1 MKENLVQVF
10 YYVIDLGKETLA
22 QVFNYV
28 IGLGAAVMMPV
39 IFTVLG
45 TLIGIKFSKALK
57 SGLLVGVGFV
67 GLGVVTALLTSNL
80 GPALKGMTDLY
91 NLNLPFFDLGWPAA
105 AAVAYSCAVGAFI
118 IPVCLG
124 VNVLMLVTGTTR
136 TVNIDLWNYWH
147 FAFLGAMVF
156 FATGSLAWAFYAA
169 IVLYVITLC
178 MADFTAKGFQSYYKD
193 MEGISIPQPFCQS
206 FTPFAVAIG
215 WLLDRI
221 PGFSKLDIDAEGMKK
236 KFGLLG
242 EPLFLGLLIGC
253 GIGALKCDSWKAV
266 VDSIPSILKL
276 GVTVG
281 AVKELIPRITALF
294 IEGLKPICQAV
305 QEKLSK
311 KLNSNPQTVKPSN
324 CQTVKQFHI
333 GMSPALV
340 IGHPTTLVVS
350 ILLIPVILFL
360 SVFLPGNKV
369 LPLASLAGM
378 FYLFPCVL
386 PITKGNVPKTFVIG
400 LVALVAG
407 LLFVTNLTPAFT
419 KAIAAANCDGIT
431 VPEGFEGGAA
441 LDFASA
447 LWCWLIY
454 HLTVSLKWVGAVG
467 AGLLA
472 LGMCA
477 VNFVR
482 IRRLK

>member
-1 MKENLVQVF
+1 MQSVF
-10 YYVIDLGKETLA
+10 S
-22 QVFNYV
+22 YV

-45 TLIGIKFSKALK
+45 VCVGVKFSKALK

-80 GPALKGMTDLY
+80 GPALKGMTELY
-91 NLNLPFFDLGWPAA
+91 HLNLPFFDLGWPAA
-105 AAVAYSCAVGAFI
+105 ASVAYSTAVGAFI

-124 VNVLMLVTGTTR
+124 VNVALLVVGATR
-136 TVNIDLWNYWH
+136 TINIDLWNYWH
-147 FAFLGAMVF
+147 FAFLGGMVYYV
-156 FATGSLAWAFYAA
+156 TGSLGWAFYAA

-178 MADFTAKGFQSYYKD
+178 MADFTAKGFQAYYKD
-193 MEGISIPQPFCQS
+193 AEGLSIPQPFCQS

-221 PGFSKLDIDAEGMKK
+221 PGFDKLNVDAEGLKR
-236 KFGLLG
+236 KFGLFG
-242 EPLFLGLLIGC
+242 EPLFLGVIIGC
-253 GIGALKCDSWKAV
+253 GIGALKCDSWKGV
-266 VDSIPSILKL
+266 VDSIPGILKL

-281 AVKELIPRITALF
+281 AVMELIPRITALF
-294 IEGLKPICQAV
+294 IEGLKPIVEQTRGFI
-305 QEKLSK
+305 EKRFAGLKGLS
-311 KLNSNPQTVKPSN
+311 
-324 CQTVKQFHI
+324 I

-360 SVFLPGNKV
+360 SVFLPGNKF

-386 PITKGNVPKTFVIG
+386 PITKGNVLKTFVIG
-400 LVALVAG
+400 LVALVCG
-407 LLFVTNLTPAFT
+407 LYFVTNLTPAFT
-419 KAIAAANCDGIT
+419 KAIAAANCDGIA
-431 VPEGFEGGAA
+431 VPAGFEGGAA

-447 LWCWLIY
+447 LWCWTIY
-454 HLTVSLKWVGAVG
+454 HLTVTLKVVGAVV
-467 AGLLA
+467 AGVLA
-472 LGMCA
+472 LAMCA
-477 VNFVR
+477 VNWLR
-482 IRRLK
+482 IRRGA

>member
-1 MKENLVQVF
+1 MKEIF
-10 YYVIDLGKETLA
+10 A
-22 QVFNYV
+22 YV

-45 TLIGIKFSKALK
+45 GCVGVRLSKALK

-67 GLGVVTALLTSNL
+67 GLGVVTALMTANL

-91 NLNLPFFDLGWPAA
+91 HLNLPYFDLGWPAA

-124 VNVLMLVTGTTR
+124 VNVLMLLTGTTR

-147 FAFLGAMVF
+147 FAFLGAMVY
-156 FATGSLAWAFYAA
+156 FATGSLGWAFYAA

-178 MADFTAKGFQSYYKD
+178 MADFTARGFQSYYKD
-193 MEGISIPQPFCQS
+193 MGGISIPQPFCQS
-206 FTPFAVAIG
+206 FTPFAVAVG

-221 PGFSKLDIDAEGMKK
+221 PGIDRLDVDAEGLKR

-242 EPLFLGLLIGC
+242 EPLFLGVIIGC
-253 GIGALKCDSWKAV
+253 AIGCLQCGSWSEFV
-266 VDSIPSILKL
+266 GRIPKILAL
-276 GVTVG
+276 GVVVG
-281 AVKELIPRITALF
+281 AVMELIPRITGLF
-294 IEGLKPICQAV
+294 IEGLKPISTAV
-305 QEKLSK
+305 QEKLAKRFGGGGTTSVRQQG
-311 KLNSNPQTVKPSN
+311 LSFS
-324 CQTVKQFHI
+324 I
-333 GMSPALV
+333 GMSPAVV
-340 IGHPTTLVVS
+340 IGHPTTLVVT
-350 ILLIPVILFL
+350 ILLIPVVLFL
-360 SVFLPGNKV
+360 SVVLPGNKF
-369 LPLASLAGM
+369 LPLASLAGV

-386 PITKGNVPKTFVIG
+386 PITKGNVFKTFVVG
-400 LVALVAG
+400 LVALIVG
-407 LLFVTNLTPAFT
+407 LCFVTDLTPAFT
-419 KAIAAANCDGIT
+419 KAIEAAKCEGIA

-447 LWCWLIY
+447 FWCWTIY
-454 HLTVSLKWVGAVG
+454 HLLVSFKRIGAVG

-477 VNFVR
+477 VNLIR

>member
-1 MKENLVQVF
+1 MKEVF
-10 YYVIDLGKETLA
+10 A
-22 QVFNYV
+22 YV

-45 TLIGIKFSKALK
+45 TLIGIKFSRALK

-67 GLGVVTALLTSNL
+67 GLGVVTGLLTNGANNL
-80 GPALKGMTDLY
+80 GAALGEMTRIYGLDLSY
-91 NLNLPFFDLGWPAA
+91 FDLGWPAA
-105 AAVAYSCAVGAFI
+105 AAIAYSTAVGAFI

-124 VNVLMLVTGTTR
+124 VNVLMLFVGVTR

-147 FAFLGAMVF
+147 FAFLGGIVF
-156 FATGSLAWAFYAA
+156 YATDSLAWAFYAA
-169 IVLYVITLC
+169 IVLYVVTLC

-193 MEGISIPQPFCQS
+193 MDGISIPQPFCQS
-206 FTPFAVAIG
+206 FTPFAVAIC

-221 PGFSKLDIDAEGMKK
+221 PGFSRLDIDAEGMKQ

-242 EPLFLGLLIGC
+242 EPLFLGVVIGSA
-253 GIGALKCDSWKAV
+253 IGVLACPDFKTV
-266 VDSIPSILKL
+266 VDSIPRILAL
-276 GVTVG
+276 GVTLG
-281 AVKELIPRITALF
+281 AVMELIPRITALF
-294 IEGLKPICQAV
+294 IEGLKPISESTRAMV
-305 QEKLSK
+305 ERRFSGLKGLS
-311 KLNSNPQTVKPSN
+311 
-324 CQTVKQFHI
+324 I

-350 ILLIPVILFL
+350 ILLIPVILVL
-360 SVFLPGNKV
+360 AAFLPGNRF

-386 PITKGNVPKTFVIG
+386 PITKGNVPKTFIVG
-400 LVALVAG
+400 LVSLVVG
-407 LLFVTNLTPAFT
+407 MFFITNLTPAFT
-419 KAIAAANCDGIT
+419 KAVVAVNDAAYK
-431 VPEGFEGGAA
+431 VPEGMEGVAA

-447 LWCWLIY
+447 LWCWMFY
-454 HLTVSLKWVGAVG
+454 HLTVTLKWVGAIG

-477 VNFVR
+477 VNWMR
-482 IRRLK
+482 IRRAK

>member
-1 MKENLVQVF
+1 MKEAF
-10 YYVIDLGKETLA
+10 A
-22 QVFNYV
+22 YV

-45 TLIGIKFSKALK
+45 VCIRIKFTKALK

-91 NLNLPFFDLGWPAA
+91 QLNLPFFDLGWPAA

-124 VNVLMLVTGTTR
+124 VNVVMLLSGTTR

-156 FATGSLAWAFYAA
+156 YATDSLAWAFYAA
-169 IVLYVITLC
+169 IVLYIITLC
-178 MADFTAKGFQSYYKD
+178 MADFTAKGFQGYYKD

-215 WLLDRI
+215 WLIDRI
-221 PGFSKLDIDAEGMKK
+221 PGFDKLNIDSEGMKK
-236 KFGLLG
+236 KFGLFG
-242 EPLFLGLLIGC
+242 EPLFLGVIIGC

-266 VDSIPSILKL
+266 VDSVPAILKL

-281 AVKELIPRITALF
+281 AVMELIPRITALF
-294 IEGLKPICQAV
+294 IEGLKPICEQTRAFI
-305 QEKLSK
+305 EKRFSGLKGLS
-311 KLNSNPQTVKPSN
+311 
-324 CQTVKQFHI
+324 I

-360 SVFLPGNKV
+360 SVFLPGNKF

-386 PITKGNVPKTFVIG
+386 PITKGNVLKTFIIG
-400 LVALVAG
+400 LVALVCG
-407 LLFVTNLTPAFT
+407 LFFVTNLTPAFS
-419 KAIAAANCDGIT
+419 KAIAAANCDGIS
-431 VPEGFEGGAA
+431 VPAGFEGGAA
-441 LDFASA
+441 LDFASG
-447 LWCWLIY
+447 LWCFVIY
-454 HLTVSLKWVGAVG
+454 HLTVSFKWIGAIV

-477 VNFVR
+477 VNFNR
-482 IRRLK
+482 IRRMK

>member
-1 MKENLVQVF
+1 MKEIFVQVF
-10 YYVIDLGKETLA
+10 G
-22 QVFNYV
+22 YV

-281 AVKELIPRITALF
+281 AVMELIPRITALF

-360 SVFLPGNKV
+360 SVFLPGNKF

>member
-1 MKENLVQVF
+1 MENIF
-10 YYVIDLGKETLA
+10 S
-22 QVFNYV
+22 YV
-28 IGLGAAVMMPV
+28 IGLGASVMMPV

-45 TLIGIKFSKALK
+45 VCVGVKFSKALK

-80 GPALKGMTDLY
+80 GPALKGMTELY
-91 NLNLPFFDLGWPAA
+91 RLNLPFFDLGWPAA

-124 VNVLMLVTGTTR
+124 VNVLMLIVGATR
-136 TVNIDLWNYWH
+136 TINIDLWNYWH

-156 FATGSLAWAFYAA
+156 FMTGSLAWAFYAA

-178 MADFTAKGFQSYYKD
+178 MADFTAKGFQAYYKD
-193 MEGISIPQPFCQS
+193 AEGLSIPQPFCQS

-215 WLLDRI
+215 WALDRI
-221 PGFSKLDIDAEGMKK
+221 PGVNRLNLDAEGLKR
-236 KFGLLG
+236 KFGIFG
-242 EPLFLGLLIGC
+242 EPIFLGVIIGC
-253 GIGALKCDSWKAV
+253 GIGLLRCESWAGLIDAV
-266 VDSIPSILKL
+266 PSILKL

-281 AVKELIPRITALF
+281 AVMELIPRITALF
-294 IEGLKPICQAV
+294 IEGLKPIVEQTRGFV
-305 QEKLSK
+305 EKRFSGLRGLS
-311 KLNSNPQTVKPSN
+311 
-324 CQTVKQFHI
+324 I

-350 ILLIPVILFL
+350 ILLIPAILFL
-360 SVFLPGNKV
+360 SVFLPGNKF

-386 PITKGNVPKTFVIG
+386 PITKGNVFKTFVIG
-400 LVALVAG
+400 LVALVCG
-407 LLFVTNLTPAFT
+407 LFFVTNLTPAFT
-419 KAIAAANCDGIT
+419 KAIVAAKCDGIA
-431 VPEGFEGGAA
+431 VPAGFEGGAA

-447 LWCWLIY
+447 LWCWMIY
-454 HLTVSLKWVGAVG
+454 HLTVSFKWIGAVG

-472 LGMCA
+472 VALC
-477 VNFVR
+477 VINFLR
-482 IRRLK
+482 IRRAK

>member
-1 MKENLVQVF
+1 MTMGRVF
-10 YYVIDLGKETLA
+10 SYI
-22 QVFNYV
+22 

-45 TLIGIKFSKALK
+45 VCVGIRFSKALK

-91 NLNLPFFDLGWPAA
+91 HLNLPYFDLGWPAA
-105 AAVAYSCAVGAFI
+105 AAVAYSTAVGALI

-124 VNVLMLVTGTTR
+124 VNVLMLATGTTR

-147 FAFLGAMVF
+147 FAFLGAMVYF
-156 FATGSLAWAFYAA
+156 TMGSLAWAFYAA

-178 MADFTAKGFQSYYKD
+178 MADFTAKGFQAFYKD
-193 MEGISIPQPFCQS
+193 AEGLSIPQPFCQS

-221 PGFSKLDIDAEGMKK
+221 PGFDRLDLDAEGMKR
-236 KFGLLG
+236 KFGLFG
-242 EPLFLGLLIGC
+242 EPIFLGLIIGC
-253 GIGALKCDSWKAV
+253 GIGALKCDSWTSV

-276 GVTVG
+276 GVTVA
-281 AVKELIPRITALF
+281 AVMELIPRITALF
-294 IEGLKPICQAV
+294 IEGLKPISQAV
-305 QEKLSK
+305 QDRLARGRGQRSRSTMEVDSSTVQPST
-311 KLNSNPQTVKPSN
+311 SNLQPS
-324 CQTVKQFHI
+324 FFI

-360 SVFLPGNKV
+360 SVFLPGNKF

-386 PITKGNVPKTFVIG
+386 PITKGNVPKTFIIG
-400 LVALVAG
+400 LVALVVG
-407 LLFVTNLTPAFT
+407 LFFVTNLTPAFT
-419 KAIAAANCDGIT
+419 KAIAAANCDGIA
-431 VPEGFEGGAA
+431 VPAGFEGGAA

-447 LWCWLIY
+447 FWCFTVY
-454 HLTVSLKWVGAVG
+454 HLTVSFKWIGAVG

-472 LGMCA
+472 LGMCV
-477 VNFVR
+477 VNFIR
-482 IRRLK
+482 IRRME

>member
-1 MKENLVQVF
+1 MGSVF
-10 YYVIDLGKETLA
+10 S
-22 QVFNYV
+22 YV

-45 TLIGIKFSKALK
+45 VCVGVRFSKALK

-80 GPALKGMTDLY
+80 GPALKGMTELY
-91 NLNLPFFDLGWPAA
+91 HLNLPYFDLGWPAA
-105 AAVAYSCAVGAFI
+105 AAVAYSTAVGAFI

-124 VNVLMLVTGTTR
+124 VNVLMLLTGTTR

-147 FAFLGAMVF
+147 FAFLGAMVY
-156 FATGSLAWAFYAA
+156 FATGSLGWAFYAA

-178 MADFTAKGFQSYYKD
+178 MADFTAKGFQSFYAD
-193 MEGISIPQPFCQS
+193 AEGLSIPQPFCQS

-221 PGFSKLDIDAEGMKK
+221 PWLSKLDVDAEGLKR
-236 KFGLLG
+236 KFGIFG
-242 EPLFLGLLIGC
+242 DPLFLGVIIGC
-253 GIGALKCDSWKAV
+253 GIGALKCDSWKQV

-281 AVKELIPRITALF
+281 AVMVLIPRITGLF
-294 IEGLKPICQAV
+294 IEGLKPIV
-305 QEKLSK
+305 DETRGFIEKRFAGLKGLS
-311 KLNSNPQTVKPSN
+311 
-324 CQTVKQFHI
+324 I

-350 ILLIPVILFL
+350 ILLIPAVLFL
-360 SVFLPGNKV
+360 SVVLPGNKF
-369 LPLASLAGM
+369 LPLASLAGV

-386 PITKGNVPKTFVIG
+386 PITKGNVLKTFIVG
-400 LVALVAG
+400 LVALLVG
-407 LLFVTNLTPAFT
+407 LYFVTNLTPAFT
-419 KAIAAANCDGIT
+419 KAIAAAKCDGIA

-447 LWCWLIY
+447 FWCWVVY
-454 HLTVSLKWVGAVG
+454 HAKIWAGVLAV
-467 AGLLA
+467 AMA
-472 LGMCA
+472 A
-477 VNFVR
+477 VNWRR
-482 IRRLK
+482 IRRSQAC

>member
-1 MKENLVQVF
+1 MKEVF
-10 YYVIDLGKETLA
+10 A
-22 QVFNYV
+22 YV

-45 TLIGIKFSKALK
+45 LLIGIKFSKALK

-67 GLGVVTALLTSNL
+67 GLGVVTGLLTNGANNL
-80 GPALKGMTDLY
+80 GSALGEMTRIY
-91 NLNLPFFDLGWPAA
+91 GLNLSYFDLGWPAA
-105 AAVAYSCAVGAFI
+105 AAIAYSTAVGAFI

-147 FAFLGAMVF
+147 FAFLGGIVF
-156 FATGSLAWAFYAA
+156 YATDSLAWAFYAA

-193 MEGISIPQPFCQS
+193 MDGISIPQPFCQS

-236 KFGLLG
+236 KFGLFG
-242 EPLFLGLLIGC
+242 EPLFLGVVIGSA
-253 GIGALKCDSWKAV
+253 IGALACPDLRTV
-266 VDSIPSILKL
+266 VDRIPKILAL
-276 GVTVG
+276 GVTLG
-281 AVKELIPRITALF
+281 AVMELIPRITALF
-294 IEGLKPICQAV
+294 IEGLKPISESTRAMV
-305 QEKLSK
+305 ERRFSGLKGLS
-311 KLNSNPQTVKPSN
+311 
-324 CQTVKQFHI
+324 I

-350 ILLIPVILFL
+350 ILLIPVILVL
-360 SVFLPGNKV
+360 AAFLPGNRF

-386 PITKGNVPKTFVIG
+386 PITKGNVPKTFIIG
-400 LVALVAG
+400 LVSLVVG
-407 LLFVTNLTPAFT
+407 MFFITNLTPAFT
-419 KAIAAANCDGIT
+419 KAVVAVNDAAYK
-431 VPEGFEGGAA
+431 VPEGMDGVAA

-447 LWCWLIY
+447 LWCWLVY
-454 HLTVSLKWVGAVG
+454 HLTVSLKWAGAAG

-472 LGMCA
+472 LAMCT
-477 VNFVR
+477 VNFIM
-482 IRRLK
+482 IRRIK

>member
-1 MKENLVQVF
+1 MTMGRVF
-10 YYVIDLGKETLA
+10 SYI
-22 QVFNYV
+22 

-45 TLIGIKFSKALK
+45 VCVGIRFSKALK

-91 NLNLPFFDLGWPAA
+91 HLNLPYFDLGWPAA
-105 AAVAYSCAVGAFI
+105 AAVAYSTAVGAFI

-124 VNVLMLVTGTTR
+124 VNVLMLATGTTR

-147 FAFLGAMVF
+147 FAFLGAMVYF
-156 FATGSLAWAFYAA
+156 TMGSLAWAFYAA

-178 MADFTAKGFQSYYKD
+178 MADFTAKGFQAFYKD
-193 MEGISIPQPFCQS
+193 AEGLSIPQPFCQS

-221 PGFSKLDIDAEGMKK
+221 PGFDRLDLDAEGMKR
-236 KFGLLG
+236 KFGLFG
-242 EPLFLGLLIGC
+242 EPIFLGLIIGC
-253 GIGALKCDSWKAV
+253 GIGALKCDSWTSV

-276 GVTVG
+276 GVTVA
-281 AVKELIPRITALF
+281 AVMELIPRITALF
-294 IEGLKPICQAV
+294 IEGLKPISQAV
-305 QEKLSK
+305 QDRLARGRGQRSRSTMEVDSSTVQPST
-311 KLNSNPQTVKPSN
+311 SNLQPS
-324 CQTVKQFHI
+324 FFI

-360 SVFLPGNKV
+360 SVFLPGNKF

-386 PITKGNVPKTFVIG
+386 PITKGNVPKTFIIG
-400 LVALVAG
+400 LVALVCG

-419 KAIAAANCDGIT
+419 KAIAAANCDGIA
-431 VPEGFEGGAA
+431 VPQGFEGGAA

-447 LWCWLIY
+447 FWCFTVY
-454 HLTVSLKWVGAVG
+454 HLTVSFKWIGAVG

-472 LGMCA
+472 LGMCV
-477 VNFVR
+477 VNFIR
-482 IRRLK
+482 IRRMK

>member
-1 MKENLVQVF
+1 MSEVF
-10 YYVIDLGKETLA
+10 S
-22 QVFNYV
+22 YV
-28 IGLGAAVMMPV
+28 IGLGASVMMPV

-45 TLIGIKFSKALK
+45 VLLGIRLPKALK

-67 GLGVVTALLTSNL
+67 GLGVVTALLTTSL
-80 GPALKGMTDLY
+80 GPALKGLTELYHLDLPY
-91 NLNLPFFDLGWPAA
+91 FDLGWPAA

-124 VNVLMLVTGTTR
+124 VNVAMLLVGATR

-147 FAFLGAMVF
+147 FAFLGALVY
-156 FATGSLAWAFYAA
+156 FATDSLAWAFYAA
-169 IVLYVITLC
+169 IVLFVITLC
-178 MADFTAKGFQSYYKD
+178 LADFTAKGFQSFYKD
-193 MEGISIPQPFCQS
+193 MDGISIPQPFCQS
-206 FTPFAVAIG
+206 FTPFAVAVC
-215 WLLDRI
+215 WALDRI
-221 PGFSKLDIDAEGMKK
+221 PGFSRLDVDAEGLKR

-242 EPLFLGLLIGC
+242 EPLFLGVVIGC
-253 GIGALKCDSWKAV
+253 AIGALRCGSLSAL
-266 VDSIPSILKL
+266 VDAIPSILKL

-281 AVKELIPRITALF
+281 AVMELIPRITALF

-305 QEKLSK
+305 QERLAKRFGGK
-311 KLNSNPQTVKPSN
+311 AAFN
-324 CQTVKQFHI
+324 I

-350 ILLIPVILFL
+350 ILLIPVVLFL
-360 SVFLPGNKV
+360 SVVLPGNKF

-386 PITKGNVPKTFVIG
+386 PITKGNVAKTFVVG
-400 LVALVAG
+400 LVALVCG
-407 LLFVTNLTPAFT
+407 LFFVTDLTLAFS
-419 KAIAAANCDGIT
+419 KAIAAANCEGIA
-431 VPEGFEGGAA
+431 VPAGFAGGAA

-447 LWCWLIY
+447 LWCWLLF
-454 HLTVSLKWVGAVG
+454 HLAVTLKWVGAAL

-472 LGMCA
+472 LGLCV

-482 IRRLK
+482 IRRAS

>member
-1 MKENLVQVF
+1 MGEVF
-10 YYVIDLGKETLA
+10 S
-22 QVFNYV
+22 YV

-45 TLIGIKFSKALK
+45 VCVGVRLSKALK

-91 NLNLPFFDLGWPAA
+91 HLNLPYFDLGWPAA

-118 IPVCLG
+118 IPACLG
-124 VNVLMLVTGTTR
+124 VNVLMLATGTTR
-136 TVNIDLWNYWH
+136 TINIDLWNYWH
-147 FAFLGAMVF
+147 FAFLGAMTF
-156 FATGSLAWAFYAA
+156 YATDSLAWAFYAA

-178 MADFTAKGFQSYYKD
+178 MADFTAKGFQSFYKD
-193 MEGISIPQPFCQS
+193 AEGLSIPQPFCQS
-206 FTPFAVAIG
+206 FTPFAVVIG

-221 PGFSKLDIDAEGMKK
+221 PGFNRLDIDAEGMKR
-236 KFGLLG
+236 KFGLFG
-242 EPLFLGLLIGC
+242 EPLFLGVIIGC
-253 GIGALKCDSWKAV
+253 GIGALRCDSV
-266 VDSIPSILKL
+266 SSLVDSIPAILKL

-281 AVKELIPRITALF
+281 AVMELIPRITGLF
-294 IEGLKPICQAV
+294 IEGLKPIVEQTRGFI
-305 QEKLSK
+305 EKRFAGLRGLS
-311 KLNSNPQTVKPSN
+311 
-324 CQTVKQFHI
+324 I

-350 ILLIPVILFL
+350 ILLIPVIIFL
-360 SVFLPGNKV
+360 SVLLPGNKF

-386 PITKGNVPKTFVIG
+386 PITKGNVPKTFIIG

-407 LLFVTNLTPAFT
+407 LFFVTNLTPAFT
-419 KAIAAANCDGIT
+419 KAIAAANCDGIA
-431 VPEGFEGGAA
+431 VPQGFEGGAA

-447 LWCWLIY
+447 FWCFTTY
-454 HLTVSLKWVGAVG
+454 HLTVSFKWIGAIA

-477 VNFVR
+477 VNFIR
-482 IRRLK
+482 IRGMK

>member
-1 MKENLVQVF
+1 MKEIF
-10 YYVIDLGKETLA
+10 A
-22 QVFNYV
+22 YV

-45 TLIGIKFSKALK
+45 MCIGIKPAKALK

-67 GLGVVTALLTSNL
+67 GLGVVTALLTSTL
-80 GPALKGMTDLY
+80 GPALKGMTELY
-91 NLNLPFFDLGWPAA
+91 GLNLPYFDLGWPAA

-124 VNVLMLVTGTTR
+124 VNVVMLVTGTTR

-193 MEGISIPQPFCQS
+193 MDGISIPQPFCQS
-206 FTPFAVAIG
+206 FTPFAVAVG

-221 PGFSKLDIDAEGMKK
+221 PGFSKLDIDAEGMKR

-242 EPLFLGLLIGC
+242 EPLFLGLIIGC
-253 GIGALKCDSWKAV
+253 GIGALRCGSWKEV
-266 VDSIPSILKL
+266 VDSVPTILKL

-281 AVKELIPRITALF
+281 AVMELIPRITGLF
-294 IEGLKPICQAV
+294 IEGLKPICDRIRTILENRRGTQDETQAPTPPAT
-305 QEKLSK
+305 QTPKNSNTQ
-311 KLNSNPQTVKPSN
+311 KLN
-324 CQTVKQFHI
+324 I

-360 SVFLPGNKV
+360 SVFLPGNKF

-400 LVALVAG
+400 LVALIAG
-407 LLFVTNLTPAFT
+407 LFFVTNLTPAFT
-419 KAIAAANCDGIT
+419 KAIEAAKCDGIA
-431 VPEGFEGGAA
+431 VPKGFEGGAA

-447 LWCWLIY
+447 LWCWAIF
-454 HLTVSLKWVGAVG
+454 HLTVSLKWIGAVG

-472 LGMCA
+472 VGMCA
-477 VNFVR
+477 VNRAR
-482 IRRLK
+482 IRKAVE

>member
-1 MKENLVQVF
+1 MKEVF
-10 YYVIDLGKETLA
+10 A
-22 QVFNYV
+22 YV
-28 IGLGAAVMMPV
+28 IGLGAAVMMPL

-45 TLIGIKFSKALK
+45 LCVGIRFGKALK

-67 GLGVVTALLTSNL
+67 GLGVVTALLTTNL
-80 GPALKGMTDLY
+80 GPALKGMTTLY
-91 NLNLPFFDLGWPAA
+91 SLNLPYFDLGWPAA

-124 VNVLMLVTGTTR
+124 VNVLMLAVGFTR

-156 FATGSLAWAFYAA
+156 FATNSLAWAFYAA

-206 FTPFAVAIG
+206 FTPFAVAVG
-215 WLLDRI
+215 WVLDRI
-221 PGFSKLDIDAEGMKK
+221 PGFSKLDIDAEGMKR

-242 EPLFLGLLIGC
+242 EPLFLGLVIGC
-253 GIGALKCDSWKAV
+253 GIGALKCDSWKGV
-266 VDSIPSILKL
+266 VDSIPQILKL

-281 AVKELIPRITALF
+281 AVMELIPRITGLF
-294 IEGLKPICQAV
+294 IEGLKPICDTIRSILEKRSTGQAI
-305 QEKLSK
+305 
-311 KLNSNPQTVKPSN
+311 
-324 CQTVKQFHI
+324 HI

-360 SVFLPGNKV
+360 SVFLPGNKF

-386 PITKGNVPKTFVIG
+386 PITKGNVPKTFVVG

-407 LLFVTNLTPAFT
+407 LFFVTNLTPAFT
-419 KAIAAANCDGIT
+419 KAIAAANCDGIS
-431 VPEGFEGGAA
+431 VPPGFDGGGS

-447 LWCWLIY
+447 LWCWVIF
-454 HLTVSLKWVGAVG
+454 HLTVTLKWVGAAL

-477 VNFVR
+477 ANFIR
-482 IRRLK
+482 IRKAA